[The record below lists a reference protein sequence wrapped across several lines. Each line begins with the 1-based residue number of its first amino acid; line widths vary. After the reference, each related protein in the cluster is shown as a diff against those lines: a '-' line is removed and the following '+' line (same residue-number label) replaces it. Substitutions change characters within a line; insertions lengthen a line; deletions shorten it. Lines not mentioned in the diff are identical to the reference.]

1 MHPPK
6 CDIVIIAKSAGGAEK
21 PLPLI
26 FYLVAQQGGDF
37 YLNTERVRQMAN
49 ERNLRPSEYKL
60 SREEAKKGG
69 KKSGE
74 SRRKAK
80 TIRTILTELLSMNAA
95 DSPVFAQM
103 AKKLGVEDSK
113 SVKDVF
119 ALVCLLNGSRKGS
132 LDELMKLAHL
142 LGEQSDNSGEIDEQA
157 EFNIST
163 ITPFEKVNDP
173 AELGD
178 GEEGEADAD
187 S

>member
-1 MHPPK
+1 
-6 CDIVIIAKSAGGAEK
+6 
-21 PLPLI
+21 
-26 FYLVAQQGGDF
+26 
-37 YLNTERVRQMAN
+37 MAN
-49 ERNLRPSEYKL
+49 ENNLKSFSDRSASEA
-60 SREEAKKGG
+60 RECVRKGG

-80 TIRTILTELLSMNAA
+80 TIRAILTELLGMNVA
-95 DSPVFAQM
+95 DSPVFAQI
-103 AKKLGVEDSK
+103 AKRLGVEGSK

-119 ALVCLLNGSRKGS
+119 ALVCLLNGSKKGS
-132 LDELMKLAHL
+132 LDELMKLAQR
-142 LGEQSDNSGEIDEQA
+142 LGEQSDNSGELDEQA

-178 GEEGEADAD
+178 GEEGEADED